1 MKLRFVFAFAAA
13 VVLGLAHT
21 ASAQDKALIEK
32 GMKVYA
38 DASPKCSI
46 CHSIAG
52 VGKATSPLDAVG
64 STLTAADIKM
74 WLTDPKGAAAKAKST
89 KTPAMPAYAKLA
101 PADVDALVAYLGSLK
116 KK

>member
-13 VVLGLAHT
+13 ALLTVSAT
-21 ASAQDKALIEK
+21 ASAQDKATIDK

-38 DASPKCSI
+38 AATPKCSV

-52 VGKATSPLDAVG
+52 VGKAASPLDAVG
-64 STLTAADIKM
+64 STLTAAEIKT

-89 KTPAMPAYAKLA
+89 KTPAMPTYAKLA
-101 PADVDALVAYLGSLK
+101 PADLDALVAYLSSLK

>member
-13 VVLGLAHT
+13 ALLTGAATVG
-21 ASAQDKALIEK
+21 AQDKAQIDK

-38 DASPKCSI
+38 EASPKCSV

-74 WLTDPKGAAAKAKST
+74 WLTDPKGAAAKAK
-89 KTPAMPAYAKLA
+89 KPATMPAYTKLA
-101 PADVDALVAYLGSLK
+101 PADLDALVAYLSSLK

>member
-1 MKLRFVFAFAAA
+1 VKLRFVFAFAAA

-38 DASPKCSI
+38 EASPKCSI

-52 VGKATSPLDAVG
+52 VGKATGALDGVG
-64 STLTAADIKM
+64 SKLTADEIRL

-89 KTPAMPAYAKLA
+89 KTPAMPVYSKLEK
-101 PADVDALVAYLGSLK
+101 ADVDALVAYMSSLK